1 MTERKRTPQLYRG
14 QEVTV
19 GRYGPKMYVLAS
31 TDGQVTCVDHKTG
44 AQATYP
50 AHRLY
55 KL

>member
-1 MTERKRTPQLYRG
+1 MTERKRTPQFHRG

-19 GRYGPKMYVLAS
+19 GRYGHKVYVLDS
-31 TDGQVTCVDHKTG
+31 TDGQVICVDPETG

-50 AHRLY
+50 ARQLF